1 MTSKIQPFDG
11 KGDVK
16 TFLEKVKLYAAIKEY
31 SEEKH
36 AQVLGS
42 NLNSPAFE
50 VYMRLSDEDKKK
62 PDKIRDELLK
72 EFDRGVVN
80 REEAIHLLNTTSIRT
95 SESCSAFS
103 YRLKELVKLAY
114 PDFTAPAMDK
124 ISKDYFVKSMSA
136 EMQVALKSV
145 QNYSTKALK
154 ETVEDTARLV
164 AGFQ

>member
-103 YRLKELVKLAY
+103 YRLKELVKLA
-114 PDFTAPAMDK
+114 
-124 ISKDYFVKSMSA
+124 
-136 EMQVALKSV
+136 
-145 QNYSTKALK
+145 
-154 ETVEDTARLV
+154 
-164 AGFQ
+164 